1 MATRP
6 SPQNYPEGALNLFQ
20 NIAVKTLLVTLPRR
34 QGANARVCSCQYEEP
49 FADDLRK
56 VQAMEMLKALAMGAI
71 LSATIGLVIGS
82 QGISAGP
89 LAVHLLPLADA
100 KIYWSWPVF
109 CSGSGLALGI
119 MLLQR

>member
-1 MATRP
+1 
-6 SPQNYPEGALNLFQ
+6 
-20 NIAVKTLLVTLPRR
+20 
-34 QGANARVCSCQYEEP
+34 
-49 FADDLRK
+49 
-56 VQAMEMLKALAMGAI
+56 MEMLKALTMGAI

-109 CSGSGLALGI
+109 FSGSGLAWGI